1 MHEPNIQS
9 IPIGIT
15 IDLTAMLSML
25 SIERCTSQSD
35 RPNAIIE
42 SNVIMLVLV
51 YLLDHDL
58 YDALLY
64 VYQNC
69 LWEEEVEVVEC
80 R

>member
-25 SIERCTSQSD
+25 SIARCKSQSD

-51 YLLDHDL
+51 YILYEDL
-58 YDALLY
+58 YNALLY

-69 LWEEEVEVVEC
+69 LWKEEVEIVEC